1 MRKRLGYSGFIRP
14 LLRAY
19 SPSTERPRMS
29 DVTPGNFQLTA
40 EQRRFQT
47 LLARYPRFV
56 DYWNFESRECDL
68 SSLNQDLGSFSHG
81 EQILAAFL
89 VSIWSGNDDA
99 AFPLVDAVKTL
110 DEDSLAVVREWLN
123 DPFFP

>member
-1 MRKRLGYSGFIRP
+1 MSGVI
-14 LLRAY
+14 
-19 SPSTERPRMS
+19 
-29 DVTPGNFQLTA
+29 PGNFQLTP

-56 DYWNFESRECDL
+56 DYWNFESGECDL
-68 SSLNQDLGSFSHG
+68 FSLNQDVGLFSHR

-89 VSIWSGNDDA
+89 VSVWSGNDDA
-99 AFPLVDAVKTL
+99 AFPLVDAVKSL
-110 DEDSLAVVREWLN
+110 GEDDLAVVREWLN